1 MKKLFVSFL
10 NSFFANYAANVDLTC
25 SDNLKLSSTTTCG
38 DTPYSYP
45 VALFLAK
52 PGTTITAVGSIPTPT
67 EVGVAMALSTS
78 AKVVCINPV
87 ADGKLTVTPIEIK
100 NYQDLDEKIHETAV
114 IEAVMRYLTDT
125 QIDDL
130 RQLSI
135 HKRFQFWFADARGRF
150 WGAKN
155 GFAVTATW
163 GTLPSKEFG
172 HGTKAQI
179 PIKISWNVDPTV
191 AFATAAD
198 PDYLDLDN
206 A

>member
-10 NSFFANYAANVDLTC
+10 NSFFANFAANVDLTC

-38 DTPYSYP
+38 DTTYAHP
-45 VALFLAK
+45 VALFFAK
-52 PGTTITAVGSIPTPT
+52 PGTSITAVGSIPTPI
-67 EVGVAMALSTS
+67 EVGVSLALNTS
-78 AKVVCINPV
+78 AKVICINPV
-87 ADGKLTVTPIEIK
+87 SDGKITVTPIEIK
-100 NYQDLDEKIHETAV
+100 NPQDLDEKIHETVV
-114 IEAVMRYLTDT
+114 IEAVMRYLTDAM
-125 QIDDL
+125 IDDL

-135 HKRFQFWFADARGRF
+135 HKRFQFWFADAMGR
-150 WGAKN
+150 WNGGKN
-155 GFAVTATW
+155 GYSVTATW

-172 HGTKAQI
+172 FGTKAQI

-191 AFATAAD
+191 TFETAAD